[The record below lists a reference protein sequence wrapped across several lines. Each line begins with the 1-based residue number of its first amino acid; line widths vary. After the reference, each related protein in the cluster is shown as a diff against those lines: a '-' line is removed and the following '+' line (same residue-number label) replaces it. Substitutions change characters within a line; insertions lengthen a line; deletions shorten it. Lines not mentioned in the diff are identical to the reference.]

1 MQKIDTPKRRKFE
14 REYDLSVSVEG
25 IGKLVPIL
33 KDKHGN
39 IIDGFHRIAIDPD
52 WFSIIIEEIDD
63 PVKLELAR
71 LAVNFCR
78 RKVSKEEMREKIKFL
93 IVQGGLS
100 PEDISRITGISIS
113 TVYRYMPKELKDQ
126 LRSKRISEGKK
137 RSKLTNVKFS
147 TDKSSSEISD
157 SPATTVEDFF
167 RRYRDALAKHSSE
180 FRDNWDNSKLAIY
193 FFKKLLEEGKVSCP
207 ICGCRRVRW
216 ECGHE
221 F

>member
-1 MQKIDTPKRRKFE
+1 MK
-14 REYDLSVSVEG
+14 G

-78 RKVSKEEMREKIKFL
+78 RKVSREEMREKIKFL

-100 PEDISRITGISIS
+100 PEGISRITGISLR

-126 LRSKRISEGKK
+126 VKSKRTSEGKK
-137 RSKLTNVKFS
+137 KKSEILRQNLTAG
-147 TDKSSSEISD
+147 KSNSEISD

-167 RRYRDALAKHSSE
+167 RRYSE
-180 FRDNWDNSKLAIY
+180 
-193 FFKKLLEEGKVSCP
+193 
-207 ICGCRRVRW
+207 
-216 ECGHE
+216 HE